1 MMIRGCPIFSVSE
14 VDGDEHAM
22 NTAEIHDDNLYD
34 AVEVSRSI
42 PVANATALNPARY
55 SQLHT
60 LVHVAAADEAVNC
73 NLLIPNGTAD
83 HTNFQ

>member
-1 MMIRGCPIFSVSE
+1 MVAA
-14 VDGDEHAM
+14 DEIDDD
-22 NTAEIHDDNLYD
+22 EEDNLYD
-34 AVEVSRSI
+34 VDEVSQLV
-42 PVANATALNPARY
+42 PVANATSLNPARY

-60 LVHVAAADEAVNC
+60 LAHVAADHEPVDC